1 MTTFNRLVESFLDRY
16 GSWENY
22 KQSLLQRYN
31 YTMVDVKNLYRAY
44 QNRAQLSHD
53 ELKVLKAF
61 YPELFR

>member
-1 MTTFNRLVESFLDRY
+1 MLQFNKLVESFLDRY

-44 QNRAQLSHD
+44 QNRAQLSYD